1 MKIELQDK
9 AILVTGSNSGIG
21 FAIASELL
29 NAGAKVALH
38 FNANSDGV
46 LSLEKQFPSLAKS
59 FQCDFSNSASIPEFF
74 DQVLSWSDG
83 LDVLIN
89 NAGMSI
95 MNSIDNTDEE
105 WIHNWNTIMN
115 INLLSTGILSERDLS
130 RSIYAEKFN
139 LTMPITHLMTKNLV
153 TCDLNT
159 SVTELMKEMTEK
171 KIRHILIMDSNKLLG
186 IVSIGDVVNHLISK
200 IKEENKNLKDYI
212 NSY

>member
-1 MKIELQDK
+1 MPGKLVSRMSERSCFTLSETDTIKTASQSFHEKKVGCMPVLDK
-9 AILVTGSNSGIG
+9 NK
-21 FAIASELL
+21 
-29 NAGAKVALH
+29 KV
-38 FNANSDGV
+38 
-46 LSLEKQFPSLAKS
+46 
-59 FQCDFSNSASIPEFF
+59 I
-74 DQVLSWSDG
+74 
-83 LDVLIN
+83 
-89 NAGMSI
+89 
-95 MNSIDNTDEE
+95 
-105 WIHNWNTIMN
+105 
-115 INLLSTGILSERDLS
+115 GILSERDLS
-130 RSIYAEKFN
+130 RFIYAEKFN